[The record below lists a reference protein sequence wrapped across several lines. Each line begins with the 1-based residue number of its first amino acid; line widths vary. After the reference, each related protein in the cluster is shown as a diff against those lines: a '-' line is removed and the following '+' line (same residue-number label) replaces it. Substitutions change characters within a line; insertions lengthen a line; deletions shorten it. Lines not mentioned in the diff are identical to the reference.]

1 MPSGDNWQGDV
12 LRDLRSGPPTTPP
25 DQPDPPQGTPHD
37 PTQPHQGSA
46 PHQAPGAPHPAQ
58 PHTGPDPSYPAPA
71 QQGPG
76 APHPSPATPQGPGT
90 PHPGHAPQGPGPS
103 YPGHAQQD
111 PGAPHP
117 SAAAPQGYPGHAAPH
132 PGQAPGT
139 PAYSYPNQAPPQA
152 PAQAATPQ
160 GQNPAYGYP
169 SPDQGQHAAH
179 AADPQQGPAQAAT
192 PQGFRGTPATPHGQD
207 PAYGYPGPDQ
217 ARAQAAAHA
226 ADPQRF
232 PHQAAAPQDPAR
244 ATAPQG
250 QAPGYGYPGPP
261 HPQAQNPAAGPQAFP
276 HQAAA
281 PQGQAQAPA
290 HAAAQHGFPG
300 DPTRQGHAPGQPGRP
315 QTPGHGPARQGQAPA
330 YPDQPQGPGHAPTP
344 HGSPGHSAGPQGD
357 AAGYGY
363 PGPNQPPAPAAQAR
377 RTPDS
382 RPSVDRKV
390 ASAGRKPLHGEPFA
404 ARATRALRRIVSSSA
419 AREVAEATRAAELLQ
434 QPVTTGRQIAVTSIR
449 GGAGK
454 STVAALLGTTYAHY
468 RQDPVLF
475 VEADPALGSLP
486 IRLGAES
493 LRWTTGDIADI
504 VEPQMSLLDI
514 TGYLVQLRDNAWLLP
529 GSQGQIGAM
538 LDARSY
544 ERAMVALR
552 RYFGVT
558 VVDCETL
565 PAEVARVALTASQAR
580 VLTTPATLDGVMSTY
595 AVLQWMRG
603 LPPHVIAGTVVVL
616 TEQSPHSGIGLAEAV
631 SSLESIGTSVHV
643 LPYDRHLA
651 AGGRIRTELLAH
663 STRQTAAR
671 LAADVFQLSQQRH

>member
-1 MPSGDNWQGDV
+1 MPSEDNWQGDV

-25 DQPDPPQGTPHD
+25 NQPDPPQPHQDPTAPHTAQPHHGPGTPHA
-37 PTQPHQGSA
+37 PQP
-46 PHQAPGAPHPAQ
+46 Q
-58 PHTGPDPSYPAPA
+58 P
-71 QQGPG
+71 
-76 APHPSPATPQGPGT
+76 GPGT
-90 PHPGHAPQGPGPS
+90 PHPAHAPQGPGPS
-103 YPGHAQQD
+103 Y
-111 PGAPHP
+111 P

-132 PGQAPGT
+132 QGQAPAPGTPAYGYPNQTPAPQAPAQAAPQQGQDPAYGYPGPGQAQAQPPAHAAGPRQGHDQEAAPQGYPGHAVPQQAQAPGT
-139 PAYSYPNQAPPQA
+139 PAYGYPNQAPAPQA

-160 GQNPAYGYP
+160 GQ
-169 SPDQGQHAAH
+169 
-179 AADPQQGPAQAAT
+179 
-192 PQGFRGTPATPHGQD
+192 D
-207 PAYGYPGPDQ
+207 PAYGYPGPGGQ
-217 ARAQAAAHA
+217 AQTPSHASHA
-226 ADPQRF
+226 ASPQG
-232 PHQAAAPQDPAR
+232 PAHPNQ
-244 ATAPQG
+244 PQG
-250 QAPGYGYPGPP
+250 QGQGPGPH
-261 HPQAQNPAAGPQAFP
+261 HPQAAG
-276 HQAAA
+276 HAAA
-281 PQGQAQAPA
+281 PQG
-290 HAAAQHGFPG
+290 
-300 DPTRQGHAPGQPGRP
+300 
-315 QTPGHGPARQGQAPA
+315 
-330 YPDQPQGPGHAPTP
+330 
-344 HGSPGHSAGPQGD
+344 
-357 AAGYGY
+357 
-363 PGPNQPPAPAAQAR
+363 R

-382 RPSVDRKV
+382 RPSLDRKV

-538 LDARSY
+538 LDTRSY

-631 SSLESIGTSVHV
+631 RSLESIGTSVHV

-663 STRQTAAR
+663 STRQTAAG